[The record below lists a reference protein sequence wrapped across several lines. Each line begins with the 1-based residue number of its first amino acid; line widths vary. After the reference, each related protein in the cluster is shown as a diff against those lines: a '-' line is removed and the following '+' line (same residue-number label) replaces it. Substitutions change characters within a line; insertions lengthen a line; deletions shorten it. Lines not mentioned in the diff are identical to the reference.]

1 MSEDRKGVT
10 WKMYYYFV
18 VYGGANSDDIFTL
31 GNIIYRAE
39 TKIESLKNG
48 EEMID
53 WIEKAIDDI
62 KKEVNLAK
70 VTILNYSIIERECEN
85 VAVRNETVRNETV
98 RDENVG
104 KMSFWECVK
113 NALKNI

>member
-1 MSEDRKGVT
+1 
-10 WKMYYYFV
+10 
-18 VYGGANSDDIFTL
+18 
-31 GNIIYRAE
+31 
-39 TKIESLKNG
+39 
-48 EEMID
+48 MID

-62 KKEVNLAK
+62 EKEVNLAK

-98 RDENVG
+98 SDENVG
-104 KMSFWECVK
+104 KKSFWEFVK